1 MSAPHLVRSRRGD
14 AMTVNELRGQGRW
27 VLWRLEQGT
36 DNKPTKVPY
45 QPSGYKASITNPA
58 HLHTYAEL
66 EPHVTKFSGIGL
78 ALGEFDG
85 VYVWGADLDRCCD
98 AVTGKFTPESREIV
112 IGLDSYGEYS
122 PSGTGAHVLGISSK
136 PLPTEPG
143 KKAEG
148 VIRPFPGCKQ
158 IEIKG
163 LGYYFTFSNRH
174 LSKTPSELV
183 DRTEQIH
190 ALYCRVSNIAS
201 GKKDTGLAVTMSASD
216 EERFKMLMAGD
227 MSLYNDDHS
236 TADFALC
243 ILLAKKHGCNA
254 FKVDAEFRNSGL
266 YREKWERDDYRQN
279 TITRAVAA
287 VLKDTPVIF
296 ADSDTERFEDDG
308 ETEFLVESLAGP
320 GNDGWFPKGEL
331 SLIGAPS
338 GVGKTSW
345 AMPMLEKIRHAQEV
359 WGHTVSK
366 PRDYR
371 VLLHD
376 RSKKAMRRTARALH
390 MSDEA
395 MERVIRLT
403 SEQQKREP
411 AEILQSCVDACP
423 GVEIW
428 FIEGLDLW
436 IPDMNK
442 MNVVAP
448 IVDSLQRIA
457 TRYNVAVLA
466 TVGAPKQKGKDRYF
480 GRDAL
485 FGSAALARKV
495 ETVVLMSLCNEEDPN
510 SVRRCWVLPRAGRA
524 EVMYFAWGVEGL
536 VLTDKPEEV
545 HDDNSANARMISA
558 VQATFGPDEPIVW
571 RPSLGPE
578 RSFYRFK
585 KWAID
590 KGLLVVSD
598 GKAYVPAT
606 GVRVNIN

>member
-1 MSAPHLVRSRRGD
+1 MKLDDLKQQR
-14 AMTVNELRGQGRW
+14 RW
-27 VLWRLEQGT
+27 VLWRLET
-36 DNKPTKVPY
+36 VNAKLTKVPY
-45 QPSGYKASITNPA
+45 QPSGRKAMANNRATWHS
-58 HLHTYAEL
+58 YAECAAL
-66 EPHVTKFSGIGL
+66 ASQFSGIGL
-78 ALGEFDG
+78 VLGDG
-85 VYVWGADLDRCCD
+85 VWGVDIDGCCD
-98 AVTGKFTPESREIV
+98 AVSGKFAPESREIV
-112 IGLDSYGEYS
+112 IALDSYGEYS
-122 PSGTGAHVLGISSK
+122 PSGTGCHVLGLGKLPGPGIKK
-136 PLPTEPG
+136 PH
-143 KKAEG
+143 A
-148 VIRPFPGCKQ
+148 GCKAV
-158 IEIKG
+158 EVKAD
-163 LGYYFTFSNRH
+163 GYYFTFTGRH
-174 LSKTPSELV
+174 LSKTPADLE
-183 DRTEQIH
+183 DRQQQVL
-190 ALYCRVSNIAS
+190 ALYDRVSKIANAR
-201 GKKDTGLAVTMSASD
+201 KNTGLNVSMPTSE
-216 EERFKMLMAGD
+216 EERFQKLMAGD
-227 MSLYNDDHS
+227 MSAYNDDHS

-254 FKVDAEFRNSGL
+254 FKIDAEFRTSGL
-266 YREKWERDDYRQN
+266 YREKWERDDYREN
-279 TITRAVAA
+279 TITRAVTA
-287 VLKDTPVIF
+287 VAKDAPVIF
-296 ADSDTERFEDDG
+296 ADPEDEAIEDDS
-308 ETEFLVESLAGP
+308 ETEFLVESLQGP

-345 AMPMLEKIRHAQEV
+345 AMPMLEKIRHAQDV
-359 WGHTVSK
+359 WGHTTSK

-395 MERVIRLT
+395 MERVIRLST
-403 SEQQKREP
+403 EQQKREP
-411 AEILQSCVDACP
+411 AEILQAAIDACP
-423 GVEIW
+423 GVEVW

-466 TVGAPKQKGKDRYF
+466 TVGAPKQKGKDRYY

-510 SVRRCWVLPRAGRA
+510 CVRRCWVLPRAGRA
-524 EVMYFAWGVEGL
+524 EVMYFAWGAEGL
-536 VLTDKPEEV
+536 VLTDKPEDV
-545 HDDNSANARMISA
+545 HDDHSANARMISA

-606 GVRVNIN
+606 GVKVNIN